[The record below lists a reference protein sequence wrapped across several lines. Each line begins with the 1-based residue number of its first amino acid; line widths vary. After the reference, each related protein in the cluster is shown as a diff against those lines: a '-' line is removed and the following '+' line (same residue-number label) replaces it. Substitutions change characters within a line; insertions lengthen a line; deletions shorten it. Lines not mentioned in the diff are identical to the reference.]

1 MGAQVPVLV
10 LSVFI
15 VYQIRKSAD
24 GIANRCIKMALT
36 GIFLSYTFVSQVHAT
51 SDAPRTSCT

>member
-1 MGAQVPVLV
+1 MPVLA

>member
-15 VYQIRKSAD
+15 VYQIRKKAD
-24 GIANRCIKMALT
+24 GIGNRCIKMALT
-36 GIFLSYTFVSQVHAT
+36 GIFLSYTFVSQVHVMF
-51 SDAPRTSCT
+51 DAPHTRCT